1 MARRQGPVQW
11 MAMIPVSFLPA
22 LARHAAQSVYRMLLL
37 VAVCGP
43 VGAIAQTPPTRLGG
57 GVDAPEPPPPR
68 YSTAYDG
75 ALTLV
80 REGRPSEALIQIE
93 RALKDDAR
101 NPQLRFL
108 KGVLLAQNDK
118 PGPAEAVFAALIE
131 DYPELPEPYNNLAV
145 LRAQAN
151 DWEGARQVLTRAVA
165 ALPTYALAQDNLGE
179 VHLRL
184 AEQAFAKAAQSTP
197 PGEPAARKLGLTREL
212 IQQLN
217 SLSAPRPTA
226 PGAAPGA
233 APGVLPRPG
242 AQSDPRSGVSSDPRP
257 GAASNPRPDASP
269 PARSP

>member
-80 REGRPSEALIQIE
+80 REGRPDQALVQIE

-108 KGVLLAQNDK
+108 KGVLLAQADK
-118 PGPAEAVFAALIE
+118 PAQAETVFSALIE

-233 APGVLPRPG
+233 AQGVLPRPG
-242 AQSDPRSGVSSDPRP
+242 AQSDPRSGASSDPRP